1 MEQKLG
7 DQKINKNQAGF
18 LKWTSLFLFF
28 LFILFLW
35 TLPLFLSKG
44 WTNIFAE
51 ILIMSLGAAGLN
63 LLMGGCGIIS
73 FGHAG
78 FFGVGAYTFGLL
90 LYYHC
95 VPFWAAF
102 LLAVASVTL
111 FAIIFGWFA
120 IRLIEIYFALFCLA
134 FAQVIWVFVSTS
146 YRFTG
151 GDDGLTGIPMPSLL
165 SSITSTY
172 YFILIIVTICIL
184 LLYLIRESPFGDALH
199 ALRENRI
206 RAEFIGIKTKVYIYI
221 AFIISAIFTGIAGI
235 LLVTVI
241 HCAFPGYASFVKSGD
256 FLFACLLGGMYNFAG
271 PIAGA
276 FIYILLDYTVSRF
289 TEYWPLTLG
298 IAIVLIAIFLRG
310 GIVGFVLERYRR
322 LNSAR

>member
-1 MEQKLG
+1 ME
-7 DQKINKNQAGF
+7 DHKINKNKVGL
-18 LKWTSLFLFF
+18 LKWISFLLLV

-102 LLAVASVTL
+102 ILAVVAVAI

-134 FAQVIWVFVSTS
+134 FSQVIWVFVSTS
-146 YRFTG
+146 YGLTG

-172 YFILIIVTICIL
+172 YFILIIFPQYV
-184 LLYLIRESPFGDALH
+184 
-199 ALRENRI
+199 
-206 RAEFIGIKTKVYIYI
+206 
-221 AFIISAIFTGIAGI
+221 
-235 LLVTVI
+235 LVV
-241 HCAFPGYASFVKSGD
+241 
-256 FLFACLLGGMYNFAG
+256 
-271 PIAGA
+271 
-276 FIYILLDYTVSRF
+276 
-289 TEYWPLTLG
+289 
-298 IAIVLIAIFLRG
+298 
-310 GIVGFVLERYRR
+310 
-322 LNSAR
+322 